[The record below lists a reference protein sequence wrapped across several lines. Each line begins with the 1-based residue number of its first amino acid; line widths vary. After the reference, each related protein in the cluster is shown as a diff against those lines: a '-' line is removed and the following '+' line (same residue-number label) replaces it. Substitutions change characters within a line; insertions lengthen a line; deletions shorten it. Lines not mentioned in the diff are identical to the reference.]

1 MWADFY
7 KRWCNF
13 CSCWLPKANAERESG
28 KETNQPEATAD
39 PAPGNTEPVEGES
52 GRAHKT
58 IEIDDLTVIKGIGPA
73 MKKKLTSLGVTSLAE
88 LAASDPEELATK
100 LSGSPATRVKGW
112 IDAAQ
117 ERIARS

>member
-13 CSCWLPKANAERESG
+13 CSCWLPKANAEQESG
-28 KETNQPEATAD
+28 KETNPPEATAD
-39 PAPGNTEPVEGES
+39 TAPGNAEPAERES
-52 GRAHKT
+52 DGAKS